1 MPQSEVDAI
10 LQRLAAGDHSVF
22 ERLMPLVYEDLH
34 RMAMHFMQH
43 ERPDHTLQPTALVH
57 EAYLRLAGQCHPNWS
72 TRAHFLAMAARLMR
86 RILIDHAR
94 ARLSAKRGGGA
105 IVLGISDTQQIHL
118 HSDDG
123 LLALDDVL
131 RKLEEMDVRQAQI
144 VEMRFFGGLTMEETA
159 EALGVSSRT
168 VDREW
173 LHARA
178 WLFLQL
184 QPTAAK
190 HHSRAAIQIVDEGIA
205 PASSSGKDSPSGKDG
220 RPEMKLPET
229 GKR

>member
-1 MPQSEVDAI
+1 MDHPTPQSEVDAI

-22 ERLMPLVYEDLH
+22 ERLMPLVYQDLH

-57 EAYLRLAGQCHPNWS
+57 EAYLRLAGHCQPNWS

-105 IVLGISDTQQIHL
+105 IVLGISETQQIQL

-123 LLALDDVL
+123 LLALDEVL
-131 RKLEEMDVRQAQI
+131 HKLEELDARQAQI

-159 EALGVSSRT
+159 ETLGVSSRT

-190 HHSRAAIQIVDEGIA
+190 RGSRAAIQIVDKGIA
-205 PASSSGKDSPSGKDG
+205 PESSSGKVG
-220 RPEMKLPET
+220 RPEMKVPES
-229 GKR
+229 GEL